1 MKIKIVSTADRIARA
16 EEQEKADKWDRVF
29 IFWPRETKSGEYSF
43 LCFVERCPRVIKKR
57 VIPSRPPGPGYQ
69 PIHDKII
76 TWRYRAIKQ
85 EK

>member
-1 MKIKIVSTADRIARA
+1 MKIKIVSTAERIARA

-57 VIPSRPPGPGYQ
+57 VIPSRPPGPGY
-69 PIHDKII
+69 
-76 TWRYRAIKQ
+76 
-85 EK
+85 